1 MKRIKL
7 LSIAIIASLAN
18 IYAGDVFDNAY
29 WIIKNGKFSSGISIM
44 HYKDEVA
51 GKADQLV
58 ETTVNGVDA
67 VEFRKTTTS
76 WLDPRYILDSLAPL
90 DLNTNYIMFFEYMI
104 PADHAG
110 TAYVAGN
117 KPTFIIGLTTDAEN
131 MEAYNAP
138 SSESV
143 VYIDTK
149 WGPTEQWVQK
159 YKYVYACPS
168 IDTIRGMI
176 ISYAREY
183 GIGDMQTFPYIKN
196 LCFIPTADNVKPFYA
211 ENFTNRNICDFYAEK
226 SYMHR
231 LYKKQLKNGQF
242 NGGIKPVVSE
252 KDSTG
257 IALYA
262 FRDFVADSLRNTDG
276 SGYLDCE
283 ILQAMRIES
292 AAVRDSV
299 VIPGI
304 QIPAGT
310 SQIFSEMLIKKYKNE
325 DEASIDEDF
334 STVANVD
341 MPIKLKFNTGEIVD
355 LARDTMKMIW
365 TKYKG
370 VVNVPA
376 GATKVDLIFSPMSV
390 GYLVDEIILSST
402 AFVNVKD
409 FLEENNHFEIISYVD
424 AEGNIIV
431 LNGELQ
437 AVYNMNGSPAT
448 KNDKVI
454 VIVVKNE
461 KGQVSSKLMLRK

>member
-7 LSIAIIASLAN
+7 LSIAIIASLAT

-29 WIIKNGKFSSGISIM
+29 WIIKNGKISSGISIM
-44 HYKDEVA
+44 HYKDEEA
-51 GKADQLV
+51 GNADQLV

-67 VEFRKTTTS
+67 VEFRKTS
-76 WLDPRYILDSLAPL
+76 NWLDPRYILDSLAPL
-90 DLNTNYIMFFEYMI
+90 DLNTNYIMFLEYMI
-104 PADHAG
+104 PANHAG
-110 TAYVAGN
+110 TTYIDGN
-117 KPTFIIGLTTDAEN
+117 KPTFIIGLATDEKN
-131 MEAYNAP
+131 MEADNAP
-138 SSESV
+138 NSEAV

-159 YKYVYACPS
+159 YKYVYAYPS
-168 IDTIRGMI
+168 MDTIRGMI
-176 ISYAREY
+176 ISYVREY
-183 GIGDMQTFPYIKN
+183 GIGDMQNFPYIKN

-211 ENFTNRNICDFYAEK
+211 ENFTNRSICNFYSEK
-226 SYMHR
+226 SYIHR
-231 LYKKQLKNGQF
+231 KSKKQLKNEQF
-242 NGGIKPVVSE
+242 NGGIKPVVTE
-252 KDSTG
+252 KDSTE
-257 IALYA
+257 ALLYA
-262 FRDFVADSLRNTDG
+262 FRDFVPDSLRNTDG

-325 DEASIDEDF
+325 DGASIDEDF

-376 GATKVDLIFSPMSV
+376 GATSADLIFCPMSV

-437 AVYNMNGSPAT
+437 AVYNMNGAIAN
-448 KNDKVI
+448 KNDKVV
-454 VIVVKNE
+454 VILVKNDE
-461 KGQVSSKLMLRK
+461 GKLASKIILRK